1 MKQPNILLYG
11 STTCPDTGR
20 VRTFLD
26 QNEIPYEFKDV
37 DATPAFNEYVAELN
51 GGKRV
56 IPTLRVEN
64 QTLVNPTDDEL
75 SPFVTPAGGSE

>member
-11 STTCPDTGR
+11 STTCPDTIR
-20 VRTFLD
+20 ARRFLD
-26 QNEIPYEFKDV
+26 ANGASYEFKDV
-37 DATPAFNEYVAELN
+37 DATPEFNEYVAELN

-64 QTLVNPTDDEL
+64 HTLVNPTDDEL
-75 SPFVTPAGGSE
+75 RPFIPPDGGSE

>member
-11 STTCPDTGR
+11 STTCPDT
-20 VRTFLD
+20 VRARKFLD
-26 QNEIPYEFKDV
+26 DNGVSYEFKNV
-37 DATPAFNEYVAELN
+37 DEVPLFNEYVAELN

-56 IPTLRVEN
+56 IPTLRIDN

-75 SPFVTPAGGSE
+75 RPFITPPDAPE